1 MDGENGKDSRGRN
14 MSYLI
19 GFSPG
24 VWGMIPKSLV
34 DDWLSGGGAT
44 GV

>member
-14 MSYLI
+14 MNSLI
-19 GFSPG
+19 GLSPG
-24 VWGMIPKSLV
+24 VWDMIRKSLV
-34 DDWLSGGGAT
+34 DEWLSGGGET